1 MSNWSKNH
9 AKVVQMNRDHP
20 GVLFAD
26 NFTSDLSDDEFAK
39 WTGAI
44 VPKDEL
50 AAGRTRGLDDQVD
63 DDKDGRQLG

>member
-9 AKVVQMNRDHP
+9 ARVVQMNRDHP

-26 NFTSDLSDDEFAK
+26 NFTSDLSDAEFEQ

-44 VPKDEL
+44 VPKDEE
-50 AAGRTRGLDDQVD
+50 AASRSWGRGLD
-63 DDKDGRQLG
+63 